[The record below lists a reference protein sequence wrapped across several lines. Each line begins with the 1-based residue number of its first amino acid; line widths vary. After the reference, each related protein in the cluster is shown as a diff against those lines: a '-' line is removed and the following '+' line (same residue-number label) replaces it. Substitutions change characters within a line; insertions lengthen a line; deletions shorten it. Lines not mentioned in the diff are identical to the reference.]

1 MSGWIPQVHYDFLAR
16 VIPGSAVIVGAL
28 YLRNGPS
35 RGINFVLREMC
46 EQDHSWVCRFG
57 VGLLAAYLIG
67 LIIGEL
73 GELLAG
79 RALERRD
86 AKLEVGLMRECLD
99 DHGRALKAVGR
110 EPVAILSDDLPNTD
124 LMAEQLTVVD
134 RYSGSRLLALSAE
147 RRLCLVLAFGLF
159 MLAIGNLFV
168 YSVDLVHKRLAVE
181 GLLFIGM
188 VVLWRRSTR
197 LHERLVR
204 KTCIGWMTKI
214 LSDGFPGS
222 AS

>member
-1 MSGWIPQVHYDFLAR
+1 MSGWIPKVHYDFVAR
-16 VIPGSAVIVGAL
+16 VIPGSAVILGAY
-28 YLRNGPS
+28 YLKDGPS
-35 RGINFVLREMC
+35 RGVGFVLREMC
-46 EQDHSWVCRFG
+46 EQDQSWVFRLG

-86 AKLEVGLMRECLD
+86 AELETGFMRECLD
-99 DHGRALKAVGR
+99 DHSRALKAVGR
-110 EPVAILSDDLPNTD
+110 APVTLLPDDLPDSD

-134 RYSGSRLLALSAE
+134 RYSGSRLLALLAE
-147 RRLCLVLAFGLF
+147 RRLCLVLAFGFF
-159 MLAIGNLFV
+159 MLAVGNLLL
-168 YSVDLVHKRLAVE
+168 YSADLLHKRLAVE
-181 GLLFIGM
+181 GLLLVGM
-188 VVLWRRSTR
+188 LVLWRRSSR

-204 KTCIGWMTKI
+204 KTCIGWLTKI
-214 LSDGFPGS
+214 LSGGFSGG

>member
-16 VIPGSAVIVGAL
+16 VIPGFTVILGAF
-28 YLRNGPS
+28 YLKDGPF
-35 RGINFVLREMC
+35 RGVAFVLRQLC
-46 EQDHSWVCRFG
+46 DQEQSWVCRLG

-86 AKLEVGLMRECLD
+86 AELERGFVRECLD
-99 DHGRALKAVGR
+99 DHSRALEAVGR
-110 EPVAILSDDLPNTD
+110 EPVTLLPDDLPNTD
-124 LMAEQLTVVD
+124 LMAEQLVVVD
-134 RYSGSRLLALSAE
+134 RYSGSRLLALCAE

-159 MLAIGNLFV
+159 MLAIGNLLV
-168 YSVDLVHKRLAVE
+168 YSADLLHKRLAIE
-181 GLLFIGM
+181 GLLIIGM
-188 VVLWRRSTR
+188 LVLWRRSTR
-197 LHERLVR
+197 LHERVVR
-204 KTCIGWMTKI
+204 KTCIGWLTRI
-214 LSDGFPGS
+214 FSGGFPGG

>member
-1 MSGWIPQVHYDFLAR
+1 MSGWIPQVYYDFLAR
-16 VIPGSAVIVGAL
+16 VIPGYAVILGAL

-35 RGINFVLREMC
+35 RGISFVLREIC
-46 EQDHSWVCRFG
+46 NPDHSWVCRFG
-57 VGLLAAYLIG
+57 VGLLVAYLVG

-79 RALERRD
+79 RALERKG
-86 AKLEVGLMRECLD
+86 AKLETDFMRECLD
-99 DHGRALKAVGR
+99 DHSRALKAVGR
-110 EPVAILSDDLPNTD
+110 EPATILPDDLPDTD

-159 MLAIGNLFV
+159 MLAVGNLLV
-168 YSVDLVHKRLAVE
+168 YSADLIHKRLVVE
-181 GLLFIGM
+181 GLLVIAM
-188 VVLWRRSTR
+188 LVLWRRSTR

-204 KTCIGWMTKI
+204 KTCIGWLTKI
-214 LSDGFPGS
+214 FSGGLSGS
-222 AS
+222 PS